1 MALLV
6 QSWVILTVVL
16 IALLSLVI
24 AAQGLA
30 AFVRR
35 AAKPA
40 AEPAAAAAPIVASVH
55 VPAPRMSRTA
65 ELATSR

>member
-16 IALLSLVI
+16 LALLSLVI
-24 AAQGLA
+24 AVQGLA

-35 AAKPA
+35 AVTTVRPA
-40 AEPAAAAAPIVASVH
+40 AVEQPQVTPVR
-55 VPAPRMSRTA
+55 VPAPRRTRTA